1 MYGTE
6 GRNLS
11 LAAVGDALVTRK
23 FSVYKEPQFRALIDE
38 IRDADVSFANLE
50 VLLHDYG
57 EGYPASQSGG
67 TYMRAPPWI
76 ADELEWAGF
85 DLFAAA
91 TNHAGDFSHGGMVAT
106 MDALEARNLAYAGL
120 GRNLADARAPTYVD
134 TPAGR
139 VALVAAC
146 TTITAGSIAGEQR
159 PDMPGRPGLSPLR
172 LETRYTVPESVSET
186 LVDLSRNLGLEAAKE
201 RRERLGFP
209 VPGEDT
215 DGFTLMNV
223 GGDTDLEIEVGDD
236 YAIRRTVNEDD
247 AAAIQRQIAAARRQA
262 DWVIVSLHAHEG
274 TGAFFNDDSVPAFLE
289 SFAHDCIDDGA
300 DAFIG
305 HGPHVPRGI
314 ELYEGAPIFYSL
326 GNFFM
331 QNETVTRLPAEIYG
345 RYDLDPA
352 KSLPADLFDERIRDT
367 DGNRTGFLSE
377 RSFWESVLPICE
389 YEDGQLETV
398 RLYPLDLG
406 YEEPRPRRGRPVLA
420 DGDDA
425 DRILESISDLSE
437 PYGTTI
443 ESREGYGEIVVNST

>member
-6 GRNLS
+6 GQNLT

-23 FSVYKEPQFRALIDE
+23 FSMYEDPQFRTLIDE
-38 IRDADVSFANLE
+38 IRGADVSFANLE
-50 VLLHDYG
+50 VLLHDYE

-91 TNHAGDFSHGGMVAT
+91 TNHVGDFSHGGMIAT
-106 MDALEARNLAYAGL
+106 MEALEERNLAYAGL
-120 GRNLADARAPTYVD
+120 GRNLASARAPTFID

-139 VALVAAC
+139 VALIAAC
-146 TTITAGSIAGEQR
+146 TTITPGSIAGQQR
-159 PDMPGRPGLSPLR
+159 PDMHGRPGLSPLR
-172 LETRYTVPESVSET
+172 LETRYTVPESVSES
-186 LVDLSRNLGLEAAKE
+186 LRDLSQKLGLEAAKE

-223 GGDTDLEIEVGDD
+223 GGETEIEFEIGDQ
-236 YAIRRTVNEDD
+236 YGIHRAVNEDD
-247 AAAIQRQIAAARRQA
+247 AAAIHRQIAAARKQA

-274 TGAFFNDDSVPAFLE
+274 TGAFFNDDSVPEFLE
-289 SFAHDCIDDGA
+289 SFAHDCIDTGA
-300 DAFIG
+300 DTFVG
-305 HGPHVPRGI
+305 HGPHVLRGI
-314 ELYEGAPIFYSL
+314 EIYDDAPIFYSL

-352 KSLPADLFDERIRDT
+352 RSLPADLFDKRVQDADDNQI
-367 DGNRTGFLSE
+367 GFLSKQ
-377 RSFWESVLPICE
+377 SFWESVLAVCDF
-389 YEDGQLETV
+389 EDGQLATV

-406 YEEPRPRRGRPVLA
+406 YEEPRPRRGRPVIA
-420 DGDDA
+420 DGDAA
-425 DRILESISDLSE
+425 DRILASLRDLSE

-443 ESREGYGEIVVNST
+443 ESHDGYGEIAMR

>member
-6 GRNLS
+6 GHNLT

-23 FSVYKEPQFRALIDE
+23 FSMYEDPQFRALVDE
-38 IRDADVSFANLE
+38 IQDADVSFANLE
-50 VLLHDYG
+50 VLLHDYK
-57 EGYPASQSGG
+57 EGYPAAQSGG

-85 DLFAAA
+85 NLFAAA

-106 MDALEARNLAYAGL
+106 MDTLEKRNLAYAGL
-120 GRNLADARAPTYVD
+120 GRNLAAARAPTYID

-146 TTITAGSIAGEQR
+146 TTITPGSIAGEQR
-159 PDMPGRPGLSPLR
+159 SDMQGRPGLSPLR
-172 LETRYTVPESVSET
+172 LETRYTIPESVSES
-186 LVDLSRNLGLEAAKE
+186 LRNLSQKLGLEAAKE

-223 GGDTDLEIEVGDD
+223 GGETDIDFEVSDEF
-236 YAIRRTVNEDD
+236 AIHREVNEDD
-247 AAAIQRQIAAARRQA
+247 AEAIHRQIAAARKQA
-262 DWVIVSLHAHEG
+262 DWVIISLHAHEG
-274 TGAFFNDDSVPAFLE
+274 TDAFFNDDSVPEFLE
-289 SFAHDCIDDGA
+289 TFAHDCIDGGA

-305 HGPHVPRGI
+305 HGPHVLRGI
-314 ELYEGAPIFYSL
+314 EIYDDAPIFYSL

-352 KSLPADLFDERIRDT
+352 ESLPADLFDERIQDIDEKRI
-367 DGNRTGFLSE
+367 GFLSK
-377 RSFWESVLPICE
+377 RSFWETVLPICE
-389 YEDGQLETV
+389 YEDGQLETI

-420 DGDDA
+420 DDGTA
-425 DRILESISDLSE
+425 EQILESITELSE
-437 PYGTTI
+437 PYRTTI
-443 ESREGYGEIVVNST
+443 ESQDGYGEIAVNT